1 MAISKSVLLLALCLA
16 VLCAVSYATDVEI
29 DGPRRFDFEA
39 FDNADEISDE
49 EDEVPVANE
58 EVRHFAF
65 DFFEENEEDV
75 DDNADEA
82 QVDLS
87 EPARRFDF
95 DQFDENVD
103 EEQQEDQNED
113 RKRNA
118 RAVADDDE
126 PRRFHFD
133 QFEENIEDVD
143 PSAHKPLQFDVF
155 SDATAVSDTE
165 AEADADQARQKR
177 ELPAQPAASPRSKF
191 TFRKIW

>member
-16 VLCAVSYATDVEI
+16 VLCAVSYATDAEI
-29 DGPRRFDFEA
+29 DGPRRFNFEA
-39 FDNADEISDE
+39 FNNADEVSDE

-75 DDNADEA
+75 DDNAEA

-87 EPARRFDF
+87 ESARRFDF
-95 DQFDENVD
+95 DQFDDNAD
-103 EEQQEDQNED
+103 EEQQDQNED

-118 RAVADDDE
+118 RAVADDDQE
-126 PRRFHFD
+126 ARRFSFD
-133 QFEENIEDVD
+133 EFEENTEDVD
-143 PSAHKPLQFDVF
+143 PSERKPLQFDVF
-155 SDATAVSDTE
+155 SDAVAVTE
-165 AEADADQARQKR
+165 TDAEADVEQAHQKR

-191 TFRKIW
+191 IFRKLW